1 MWSTDALWSPLNGT
15 NKSNP
20 PSLSFSL
27 HCFKSCCIEISP
39 NKHQITNKTYRK
51 EHFDLCRFQ
60 ISSSPRPPLVPDLCR
75 SLTKCH
81 RTGEHPPFALGAE
94 HLSLHL
100 EHSTPYPWRGY
111 WKQKSV
117 SLASILWTAT
127 LTHNRATSK
136 PSNTESNTRSSKQ
149 MHTSMKLKSSS
160 SWNRCGAFFTP
171 LSRWIIGIISL
182 FV

>member
-1 MWSTDALWSPLNGT
+1 MASISFLNSLRIRKSIGCHRLELRVCFLARSRECGIGVGLCCYSTELCVINRCSLITAEW

-20 PSLSFSL
+20 PSLSLSL

-75 SLTKCH
+75 SLTKRH

-100 EHSTPYPWRGY
+100 EHSTPYP
-111 WKQKSV
+111 
-117 SLASILWTAT
+117 
-127 LTHNRATSK
+127 
-136 PSNTESNTRSSKQ
+136 
-149 MHTSMKLKSSS
+149 
-160 SWNRCGAFFTP
+160 
-171 LSRWIIGIISL
+171 
-182 FV
+182 